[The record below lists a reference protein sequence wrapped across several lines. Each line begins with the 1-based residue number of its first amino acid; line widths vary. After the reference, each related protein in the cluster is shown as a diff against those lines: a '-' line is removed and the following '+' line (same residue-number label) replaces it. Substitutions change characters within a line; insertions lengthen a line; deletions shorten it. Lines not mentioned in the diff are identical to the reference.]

1 MTLLKI
7 IDATILCQLTPAS
20 MHLEVNSMLKLHTAS
35 SQKGSG
41 PFSLSQKG
49 ECTSILVIDT
59 AKVKIEYIGNIS
71 KSEEIIGSTSE
82 NKVQQN

>member
-59 AKVKIEYIGNIS
+59 AKIEYIGNIS
-71 KSEEIIGSTSE
+71 KSEEIIGSISE